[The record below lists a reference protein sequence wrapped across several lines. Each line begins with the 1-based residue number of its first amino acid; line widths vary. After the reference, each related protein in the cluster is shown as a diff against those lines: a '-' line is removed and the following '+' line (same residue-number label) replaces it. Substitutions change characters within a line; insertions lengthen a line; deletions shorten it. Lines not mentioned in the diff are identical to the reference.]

1 MKSTRKSKLITA
13 VTVMAMCIM
22 TAVPVKAASN
32 VVVYLP
38 KNQLWTGPYS
48 ASRSGNNRYV
58 SAKCNSVYP
67 LSGTDNYTQ
76 IQVTVVSNNN
86 TTILEGEVATLTEG
100 QNMTRLNIKNGYLNL
115 RTVYFK
121 FRGNKPELDANA
133 VVSYEGN

>member
-22 TAVPVKAASN
+22 TAVPVGAASN

-38 KNQLWTGPYS
+38 QNQLWTGAYS
-48 ASRSGNNRYV
+48 TSRSTAYSYV
-58 SAKCNSVYP
+58 SAECNSVYP
-67 LSGTDNYTQ
+67 LSGSDNFTQ

-86 TTILEGEVATLTEG
+86 TTILKGEVATLTEG
-100 QNMTRLNIKNGYLNL
+100 QGMKSLTIKDGYLDL

-121 FRGNKPELDANA
+121 FRGNSSSAANA
-133 VVSYEGN
+133 VVSYQGN